1 MIRKSWGG
9 FSALQLAAR
18 RPKGLKAIVTV
29 CSTDHRYAYD
39 AHYMG
44 GCLLNGTLDWG
55 TRCFASMALPPDPEM
70 VGKAH
75 WRSTGMTR
83 LENVR
88 SILIDWVTHQ
98 REDEAWKH
106 GSVCE
111 DSARSVARF
120 SWSVDGQTAIPTSF
134 SGLNAI

>member
-111 DSARSVARF
+111 AIGCAVLVVGGWADSYSNFVFRLKRHLEA
-120 SWSVDGQTAIPTSF
+120 
-134 SGLNAI
+134 